1 MHISGIKVKM
11 IALKCKLTC
20 NSFLTFT
27 YSSLSCNVSKCFN
40 NRRDSSRSA
49 NEIRSTQVTPYRMQ
63 YFLLLFG
70 GNIKY
75 GDVKLQTN
83 VPDIEPKK
91 QTILNL
97 FLLYNIKKK

>member
-1 MHISGIKVKM
+1 MYLMKKGLAQDYPYERIKLRIRETDRTSGAFHENCTV
-11 IALKCKLTC
+11 
-20 NSFLTFT
+20 SYFFT
-27 YSSLSCNVSKCFN
+27 QP
-40 NRRDSSRSA
+40 DA
-49 NEIRSTQVTPYRMQ
+49 AYRMQ

-83 VPDIEPKK
+83 VPDIEPTK
-91 QTILNL
+91 QTIFNL